1 MKALVNEREE
11 PIKSQR
17 VVETLELQAVEN
29 LLIADKK
36 NFNRI
41 ANKQLREI
49 KKRKLELIKE
59 ELFMQNIGRIKFNT

>member
-17 VVETLELQAVEN
+17 VVETLELQEVEN

-41 ANKQLREI
+41 ANKQI
-49 KKRKLELIKE
+49 KDVRKRKFDSIKLELFLQKMKR
-59 ELFMQNIGRIKFNT
+59 LK